1 MSAVLNAP
9 HFHNEEAAFEYVETR
24 LWLNGPS
31 CPFCGECEKIGRLEG
46 KTTRPG
52 LRKCYSCRKPFT
64 VRIGTIFES
73 SHLKLHLWLQ
83 AIYLMCASKKGIS
96 TRQLQ
101 RMLGC
106 GLKTAW
112 FLSHRIREAMIENR
126 GVFVA
131 PLGGIEKTVEAD
143 ETYIGRKA
151 STKAFKPVSEKQAV
165 FALVERD
172 GSVRS
177 FHVANVR
184 ASTLHAIINK
194 HAAIDSRF
202 ITDEAPVY
210 GGAGSRFIHHATVNH
225 AKDEY
230 VRGTVHTNTIEG
242 YFSIVK
248 RGLYGIY
255 QHVSEAHLKRYLVE
269 FDFRYSHRA
278 KLGVD
283 DVARADL
290 ALKGAKGKRL
300 TYRTTG
306 RGRGAAETEARP

>member
-1 MSAVLNAP
+1 MASVLEAP
-9 HFHNEEAAFEYVETR
+9 HFHNEESAFEYVEAR
-24 LWLNGPS
+24 LWPEGAV
-31 CPFCGECEKIGRLEG
+31 CPFCGEREKVGRLQG

-52 LRKCYSCRKPFT
+52 LRKCYRCRKPFT
-64 VRIGTIFES
+64 VRIGTIFEA

-83 AIYLMCASKKGIS
+83 AIHLMCASKKGIS
-96 TRQLQ
+96 TRQLH

-112 FLSHRIREAMIENR
+112 FLSHRIREAMIENK
-126 GVFVA
+126 GVFVT

-143 ETYIGRKA
+143 ETYLGRK
-151 STKAFKPVSEKQAV
+151 STTKAFKPVAENQAI

-184 ASTLHAIINK
+184 ASTLHTIINK

-202 ITDEAPVY
+202 ITDEAGVY
-210 GGAGSRFIHHATVNH
+210 LGAHARFIHHATVQH
-225 AKDEY
+225 SKKEY
-230 VRGTVHTNTIEG
+230 VCGTIHTNTVEG
-242 YFSIVK
+242 YFSILK
-248 RGLYGIY
+248 RGIYGVY

-290 ALKGAKGKRL
+290 AIKGARGKRL

-306 RGRGAAETEARP
+306 GRRREEAAEA